1 MTATKEE
8 GENVTMVQRGHARKY
23 RCAAA
28 CAGLA
33 ALLAWS
39 SSATAQEE
47 KKEEVTTLKE
57 VVVRSTALNDV
68 FVPLNASVIDET
80 KLPLL
85 SPATNDTATLLR
97 DIPGVSLYGGGG
109 ISSLPAIHGL
119 ADDRL
124 RIKVDG
130 RDLISACPNH
140 MTPPLSYVD
149 PGYVGSLKVFAGIT
163 PVSVGGDSIGG
174 TILLDAPVPLFAA
187 PGQDHL
193 LTGEVG
199 GFYRRSEE
207 HTSELQSPL

>member
-1 MTATKEE
+1 M
-8 GENVTMVQRGHARKY
+8 GRRGCRRAY
-23 RCAAA
+23 RYT
-28 CAGLA
+28 A
-33 ALLAWS
+33 ALVGLTTLLTWGTVAM
-39 SSATAQEE
+39 AEE
-47 KKEEVTTLKE
+47 DKKKDEVTTLKE

-130 RDLISACPNH
+130 MDLISACPNH
-140 MTPPLSYVD
+140 MTPPLSYID
-149 PGYVGSLKVFAGIT
+149 PSNVGTLKVFAGIT

-174 TILLDAPVPLFAA
+174 TIVAETPAPVFAA
-187 PGQDHL
+187 PGQ
-193 LTGEVG
+193 G
-199 GFYRRSEE
+199 
-207 HTSELQSPL
+207 